1 MHTKTLLTYIPE
13 NTPDR
18 ISQEKKLHIKF
29 GADPSMPDLHLGHMV
44 ILKQLQKLQKQGH
57 HIDFVIGDFT
67 AMIGDPTGKSETR
80 KPLTLDQV
88 QTNAKTYQDQVF
100 KLLDPNKT
108 TVHYNSQ
115 WLGKL
120 SAQEVIA
127 LSAKHTV
134 ARMLERDD
142 FSKRYAA
149 NQPISI
155 HEFLYPLFQGYDS
168 VYLNNDIEIGGT
180 DQTFNLLVGR
190 QLQKDYGLKKQ
201 QAIMTC
207 PILEGLDGVKKMSKS
222 LNNHVGILDHPNE
235 MFGKL
240 MSIPDILIGR
250 YFEMLCDYTLQELA
264 DFKQQLTDGKTNP
277 KILKVL
283 CAKNII
289 AQLYTTQAADDAEAE
304 FSRIFSK
311 QQVPTDMPE
320 INYHVCNL
328 DELIIQQKL
337 LPSKKELR
345 RLFDQGAI
353 YLDEQRLQNLQFE
366 LKASKNYI
374 LKIGK
379 RRFYKLIIS

>member
-1 MHTKTLLTYIPE
+1 MDTSDVITCIPE
-13 NTPDR
+13 TL
-18 ISQEKKLHIKF
+18 KKDIKDKQNLHIKF

-44 ILKQLQKLQKQGH
+44 VLKQLQKLQQQGH

-80 KPLTLDQV
+80 KPLTLEQV
-88 QTNAKTYQDQVF
+88 QANAKTYQEQVF
-100 KLLDPNKT
+100 KLLNPDQT
-108 TVHYNSQ
+108 TVHYNSH

-142 FSKRYAA
+142 FSKRYKAQQA
-149 NQPISI
+149 ISI

-222 LNNHVGILDHPNE
+222 LNNHVGILDAPQD

-240 MSIPDILIGR
+240 MSIPDTLIPR
-250 YFEMLCDYTLQELA
+250 YFELLTDLSPAELR
-264 DFKQQLTDGKTNP
+264 QINTQLTDGKTNP
-277 KILKVL
+277 KTLKVA

-289 AQLYTTQAADDAEAE
+289 TQLHNAEAAQSAETE
-304 FSRIFSK
+304 FTRIFS
-311 QQVPTDMPE
+311 QQQLPTDLPE
-320 INYHVCNL
+320 ITQSSSSL
-328 DELIIQQKL
+328 SDLIITQKL

-345 RLFDQGAI
+345 RMFDQGAI
-353 YLDEQRLQNLQFE
+353 YLNEARCNDPQIMLEKQQD
-366 LKASKNYI
+366 YI

-379 RRFYKLIIS
+379 RRFYKLIIQ

>member
-1 MHTKTLLTYIPE
+1 MNSKTLLTYIPE

-18 ISQEKKLHIKF
+18 INQEKNLHIKF

-44 ILKQLQKLQKQGH
+44 VLKQLQKLQKLGH

-80 KPLTLDQV
+80 KPLTIEQV
-88 QTNAKTYQDQVF
+88 HANAKTYQDQVF

-168 VYLNNDIEIGGT
+168 VYLKNDIEIGGT

-190 QLQKDYGLKKQ
+190 QLQKEYNLKKQ
-201 QAIMTC
+201 QAIITC

-222 LNNHVGILDHPNE
+222 LNNHVGILDAPND

-240 MSIPDILIGR
+240 MSIPDTLIER
-250 YFEMLCDYTLQELA
+250 YFELLCDYTSTELEN
-264 DFKQQLTDGKTNP
+264 FKQQLTDSKTNP
-277 KILKVL
+277 KTLKVR

-289 AQLYTTQAADDAEAE
+289 KQLHSAKSADNAEAE

-311 QQVPTDMPE
+311 QQIPTDMPE
-320 INYHVCNL
+320 ISQNACNL
-328 DELIIQQKL
+328 DELIMQQKL
-337 LPSKKELR
+337 LSSKKELR

-353 YLDEQRLQNLQFE
+353 YLDEQRLENLQFD

>member
-1 MHTKTLLTYIPE
+1 MNISNFITYIPE
-13 NTPDR
+13 TL
-18 ISQEKKLHIKF
+18 KKDLKDKQNLRIKF

-44 ILKQLQKLQKQGH
+44 VLKQLQNLQKLGH

-80 KPLTLDQV
+80 KPLTLEQV
-88 QTNAKTYQDQVF
+88 HKNAKTYQEQVF

-149 NQPISI
+149 NQSISI

-222 LNNHVGILDHPNE
+222 LNNHIGILDAPND

-240 MSIPDILIGR
+240 MSIPDTLIGR
-250 YFEMLCDYTLQELA
+250 YFELLCDYTSTELEN
-264 DFKQQLTDGKTNP
+264 FKQQLTDGKTNP
-277 KILKVL
+277 KTLKVR

-289 AQLYTTQAADDAEAE
+289 SQLYTAQAADNAEAE

-311 QQVPTDMPE
+311 QQLPSDIPE
-320 INYHVCNL
+320 ISQSACNI
-328 DELIIQQKL
+328 DELIMQQKL

-353 YLDEQRLQNLQFE
+353 YLDEQRLENLHFD
-366 LKASKNYI
+366 LKASQNYI

>member
-1 MHTKTLLTYIPE
+1 MTHIPE
-13 NTPDR
+13 TL
-18 ISQEKKLHIKF
+18 KKDIKDKQNLRIKF

-44 ILKQLQKLQKQGH
+44 VLKQLQNLQKLGH

-80 KPLTLDQV
+80 KPLTLEQV
-88 QTNAKTYQDQVF
+88 HANAKTYQDQVF
-100 KLLDPNKT
+100 KLLNPQQT
-108 TVHYNSQ
+108 TVHYNSH

-207 PILEGLDGVKKMSKS
+207 PILEGVDGVKKMSKS
-222 LNNHVGILDHPNE
+222 LNNHVGILDQPNE

-240 MSIPDILIGR
+240 MSIPDTLIGR
-250 YFEMLCDYTLQELA
+250 YFELLGDYTSTELE

-277 KILKVL
+277 KTLKVR

-289 AQLYTTQAADDAEAE
+289 SQLYTAQAADKAEAE

-311 QQVPTDMPE
+311 QQLPSDIPE
-320 INYHVCNL
+320 ISQSACNI
-328 DELIIQQKL
+328 DELIMQQKL

-353 YLDEQRLQNLQFE
+353 YLDEQRLENLHFD
-366 LKASKNYI
+366 LKASQNYI

>member
-1 MHTKTLLTYIPE
+1 MNISNFITHIPE
-13 NTPDR
+13 TL
-18 ISQEKKLHIKF
+18 KKDIKDKQNLRIKF

-44 ILKQLQKLQKQGH
+44 VLKQLQNLQKLGH

-80 KPLTLDQV
+80 KPLTLEQV
-88 QTNAKTYQDQVF
+88 HANAKTYQDQVF
-100 KLLDPNKT
+100 KLLNPQQT
-108 TVHYNSQ
+108 TVHYNSH

-207 PILEGLDGVKKMSKS
+207 PILEGVDGVKKMSKS
-222 LNNHVGILDHPNE
+222 LNNHVGILDQPNE

-240 MSIPDILIGR
+240 MSIPDTLIGR
-250 YFEMLCDYTLQELA
+250 YFELLGDYTSTELE

-277 KILKVL
+277 KTLKVR

-289 AQLYTTQAADDAEAE
+289 SQLYTAQAADKAEAE

-311 QQVPTDMPE
+311 QQLPSDIPE
-320 INYHVCNL
+320 ISQSACNI
-328 DELIIQQKL
+328 DELIMQQKL

-353 YLDEQRLQNLQFE
+353 YLDEQRLENLHFD
-366 LKASKNYI
+366 LKASQNYI